1 MTINLNAYDKIEVNY
16 NNKSWINPIYK
27 KLYSNEIEFRNYY
40 SFLERYNKQLN
51 AYDYFVIL
59 SDVQYDDINWHST
72 IKKKNNI
79 ILNLQNIWNKAQFN
93 KITRKEFISLN
104 KVDSDKDSIIYYIN
118 I

>member
-1 MTINLNAYDKIEVNY
+1 MTLNINAYDKIEVNY

-40 SFLERYNKQLN
+40 AFLERYNNQIN

-59 SDVQYDDINWHST
+59 SDVQFDDINWHST
-72 IKKKNNI
+72 VKRKNNI
-79 ILNLQNIWNKAQFN
+79 TLSLQSIWNKANLNRIHQ
-93 KITRKEFISLN
+93 KEFISLS
-104 KVDSDKDSIIYYIN
+104 KVDSDKDSIVYYIN